1 MLNSPSATPDGTN
14 QQAASIPVPIP
25 ERGSLFQRVRDWR
38 LEFSL
43 LVFCLFLFFWRLGDA
58 PLFDLDEALY
68 VTCAQQMAVSGD
80 WVTPRINTR
89 QPERPGVTAIP
100 FFEKPI
106 LVYWASA
113 GSMRVFGRNLWAARL
128 PAALAALLTT
138 FAITIFGRRRFT
150 RRAGLFAGAIFA
162 ANPMTLVD
170 ARQMTTDG
178 LLVLWFTL
186 ALFCFWEIE
195 ETGNRGQ
202 ETGKPLSLNPYP
214 LPLIPLLF
222 WLFAALAIL
231 TKGIVGLLL
240 PLLII
245 GVYLT
250 LDRLLLRARW
260 KTPLGPRLRFALK
273 LHPLPRVWAGFR
285 RLRPLVGLLLLLVV
299 AAPWHLRIVGSP
311 ERDAQGRTW
320 VMEYIQR
327 QHIGRFKG
335 LDTVHNQ
342 PLPTYFVYF
351 LLFFF
356 PWAGFAPAAFR
367 GRQGDR
373 ETRRQGEWE
382 SNDERGM
389 MNGEL
394 VSNSSLITHHS
405 SFPLIPNTQP
415 PIPFLLTWFWTL
427 FVFFSLGAAKLPT
440 YIAPAYP
447 AAALL
452 VGRWLDE
459 VLSGQGRQAEREGK
473 QPFNSGR
480 SLRRGALCALFI
492 GVLLLCALP
501 VAPRFVPP
509 NAPLPVG
516 VIPLAWHLALTL
528 TIGSA
533 LAWFCFRKASVERQ
547 ALSIKEQP
555 SSLIPHPSSL
565 RFYGLGALIAMMG
578 VVVAILGSEGYGV
591 LYSSVLGPYQQVAR
605 DARSDAARGI
615 PVVYFNIIPRR
626 PSMNFYAGYA
636 PFEHKEVPL
645 LPFLV
650 RCLPPGGREADVV
663 LTDTAYTRLLMPEIG
678 GITGASTRILQQ
690 RGPNG
695 EWVLAR
701 VVLPPNYNPPPEKD
715 PPPQK

>member
-1 MLNSPSATPDGTN
+1 MLNSPSSATNGAN
-14 QQAASIPVPIP
+14 QQADSISAP
-25 ERGSLFQRVRDWR
+25 ERGSLFHRVRDWQ
-38 LEFSL
+38 LELGL
-43 LVFCLFLFFWRLGDA
+43 LALCLFLFFWRLGDA

-68 VTCAQQMAVSGD
+68 VTCAQQMVVSDD

-100 FFEKPI
+100 FFEKPT

-138 FAITIFGRRRFT
+138 FAIALFGHRRFT

-186 ALFCFWEIE
+186 ALFCFWEVQARDTRYEIR
-195 ETGNRGQ
+195 GNVHASRISY
-202 ETGKPLSLNPYP
+202 LVSR
-214 LPLIPLLF
+214 IFF
-222 WLFAALAIL
+222 WLFSALAIL

-250 LDRLLLRARW
+250 LDRLMLRARW

-273 LHPLPRVWAGFR
+273 LHPLHRVWAGVR
-285 RLRPLVGLLLLLVV
+285 RLRPFVGLLLLLVV

-356 PWAGFAPAAFR
+356 PWAGFTPAAFR
-367 GRQGDR
+367 NRKEEKEKRRKGEEEKIRDTRYEIR
-373 ETRRQGEWE
+373 EGE
-382 SNDERGM
+382 D
-389 MNGEL
+389 
-394 VSNSSLITHHS
+394 S
-405 SFPLIPNTQP
+405 SFILP
-415 PIPFLLTWFWTL
+415 PSSFLLTWFWTL

-452 VGRWLDE
+452 VGRWLDA
-459 VLSGQGRQAEREGK
+459 VLSGQGQEEQERK
-473 QPFNSGR
+473 QPLNSGR

-492 GVLLLCALP
+492 GLLLLCALP
-501 VAPRFVPP
+501 IAPRFVPP

-528 TIGSA
+528 TLGSA
-533 LAWFCFRKASVERQ
+533 LAWFCFRKADVERQ
-547 ALSIKEQP
+547 ALGVPNTALITRNQP
-555 SSLIPHPSSL
+555 PTTNHQPLTGI
-565 RFYGLGALIAMMG
+565 GALIAMMG

-591 LYSSVLGPYQQVAR
+591 LHNSVLGPYQQVAR
-605 DARSDAARGI
+605 DARSDAAQGI

-650 RCLPPGGREADVV
+650 RCVPPGGREADVV
-663 LTDTAYTRLLMPEIG
+663 LTYNAYTRLLTPEIG
-678 GITGASTRILQQ
+678 GVPGASAHILQQ

-695 EWVLAR
+695 EWALVR
-701 VVLPPNYNPPPEKD
+701 VTLPPNYNPLPDKNLPTPK
-715 PPPQK
+715 